1 MWLVKAITAKLDFH
15 HDEAAHMKKEIAR
28 EKKKIESLKSLDCFV
43 MDNSIRES
51 TVGQLRGHTLENKLN
66 IYEEVK
72 KCGFKHVIVASFAHM
87 TRVDDSFLEELVKRQ
102 EDMTTLYSFSD
113 LVSMPVKNGVPDT
126 KTIPIGLAKMTSF
139 GLKNPIFELDLADS
153 SVDYKKF
160 TMEKLCDVLLQRMDW
175 TLKNLSQQAKI
186 FVNFRDFPTTMEE
199 APERVFSVLSFL
211 AKQPEDIRKH
221 LGVMYEEPTGNYLP
235 EEMGQWT
242 KSMRKV
248 MDKYHWK
255 GHLLV
260 HVHKKWGN
268 AETVQLECLMKGADG
283 VWASVCD
290 EGAAMGHASST
301 ITLMNLVRMGNQAVL
316 KNYNCSYLRTAARRV
331 TKLTTGKD
339 PHPKQLVYGERAL
352 DVAFSFGGIAGG
364 EISKNEFDMAKFFG
378 EKAPTRISTLAST
391 DMITQTLIEF
401 FGEDADFTEERADEM
416 KTVMIQDLKANR
428 KEEYTSKVGLALLY
442 DRAGGK
448 ITEHMRD
455 EIEKVQVTEVHSKQL
470 IAEVRNM
477 WDEWD
482 SREEEVGDECLQYD
496 SFYNGFMAPYFS
508 CYRCDDTKQAMQAID
523 MDCDGLVDWSEFNL
537 YLKWAVNEYS
547 EIKDAEELLSI
558 VFQKGII
565 PAMQDEILNRTT
577 S

>member
-186 FVNFRDFPTTMEE
+186 FVNFRDFPATMEE

-211 AKQPEDIRKH
+211 AKQPQDIRKH

-339 PHPKQLVYGERAL
+339 PAPKQLVYGERAL

-401 FGEDADFTEERADEM
+401 FGENADFNEERADEM